1 MNTIKRQ
8 RQFPSNQIFDVTNV
22 IIMLMLLVIFAFPL
36 WFVLIASISDP
47 TAVNAGKV
55 LLIPKDIMLNGYVRM
70 MKYKQLWSGY
80 ANTIFYTVVGT
91 ALNMIMSVCLAYPM
105 ADKEFVPRKI
115 LMVFFMITMY
125 FSGGLIPSYLLLKQL
140 GIVNTRLAMI
150 VPGLVSVYN
159 SLIIRSFFMNSIPK
173 ELKESATLDGANAAQ
188 YLYKVVLPLSKSVF
202 AVVGLYYMV
211 GHWNDFANALYY
223 LYDEELYP
231 LQSVL
236 RNLLISSKLMADMA
250 SDPEAWQEAYNEAQ
264 SMKYCVIIAAS
275 LPMLCVYPFIQKHF
289 VKGVMV
295 GAVKG

>member
-275 LPMLCVYPFIQKHF
+275 LPMLCVYPFIQKHLDRKS
-289 VKGVMV
+289 VV
-295 GAVKG
+295 